1 MTEKLLS
8 LIEEKEPNAL
18 LLLEEITKIESPTGY
33 KDGVDAVGA
42 YLIGRAEAN
51 GFSVEIHRESVS
63 GDAIAI
69 TMNGDAAGAP
79 ICFSAHMDTVHP
91 IGSLKEMPVYTKDG
105 FIYGPGVCDCKGGI
119 VSAFTAMEALSEC
132 GFTARP
138 VKLLLQSDEET
149 SSRQS
154 EKRTVAFLTEKAR
167 GAIAFL
173 NCEPHRRGLVTIAR
187 KGISRYELTVI
198 GKAEHAAECYLGKNA
213 IAEAAHKILALE
225 EMKNPDGI
233 TVNCGLI
240 LGGTAENTVPD
251 KCTFTVDVRYTT
263 KEEMAYADAFVKKV
277 ADNAYITG
285 TECYLTLKSQRI
297 PMELTE
303 RNEALLSS
311 LNKIYRKHGLS
322 VLEPRHAGGGS
333 DAAYI
338 TAAGIPCLDTFGVV
352 GDGIHAKTECADISS
367 LTLSAKMLALAA
379 IYL

>member
-1 MTEKLLS
+1 MKKKFLS
-8 LIEEKEPNAL
+8 LIEEKEKDAVC
-18 LLLEEITKIESPTGY
+18 LLEEIAKIESPTEY
-33 KDGVDAVGA
+33 KQGVDAVGA
-42 YLIGRAEAN
+42 YLVKRAKAR
-51 GFSVEIHRESVS
+51 GFAVKIHRESVS

-69 TMNGDAAGAP
+69 TMNEGALGAP

-119 VSAFTAMEALSEC
+119 ASAFTAMEALHEC
-132 GFTARP
+132 GFTSRP

-149 SSRQS
+149 SSRGS
-154 EKRTVAFLTEKAR
+154 EKRTVAFLTEEAE
-167 GAIAFL
+167 GAVAFL

-187 KGISRYELTVI
+187 KGIARYEFTVI

-225 EMKNPDGI
+225 KMKDPDGI

-240 LGGTAENTVPD
+240 SGGTAENTVAE
-251 KCTFTVDVRYTT
+251 KCVFTAEVRYATAAQM
-263 KEEMAYADAFVKKV
+263 KKADTFVKQI
-277 ADNAYITG
+277 ADTSFLGG
-285 TECYLTLKSQRI
+285 TECPLVLKSSRI